1 MHYPSVPSV
10 ETRTKL
16 STLIDL
22 LRLRSFNEPTQTA
35 YRFLADAPAGV
46 TYAELDLRA
55 RAIAAWLQSR
65 RLQNERALLLYPP
78 GLDFIAAFF
87 GCIYAGTIA
96 VPSRLP
102 QTKRDRLQTI
112 ANDSQ
117 AACVL
122 SLGQDLTRIAREPW
136 TTGLQLLATDAV
148 PMDEADDWREPSSN
162 NRSLAYLQY
171 TSGSTSTPKGV
182 MVTHA
187 NVLENSAYIQH
198 GFEHGPESVSLSWLP
213 HFHDMGLVDGI
224 IQPLYSGFTGLL
236 MSPAALLQN
245 PARWL

>member
-1 MHYPSVPSV
+1 MHYPSVHSV
-10 ETRTKL
+10 ETRTNL

-35 YRFLADAPAGV
+35 YRFLADEQASV

-55 RAIAAWLQSR
+55 RAIAAVLQSR

-102 QTKRDRLQTI
+102 QTKRDRLQAI
-112 ANDSQ
+112 ADDAQ

-122 SLGQDLTRIAREPW
+122 TLGEELGRIKREPW
-136 TTGLQLLATDAV
+136 ASRLQLLATDTV
-148 PMDEADDWREPSSN
+148 PLDHADDWREPSSG
-162 NRSLAYLQY
+162 SLAYLQY

-198 GFEHGPESVSLSWLP
+198 GFEHGSNSVSLSWLP

-236 MSPAALLQN
+236 MSPAAFLQD
-245 PARWL
+245 PARWLH